1 MNLLLGYLGWYALT
15 RAVFFLF
22 AWPRVRARIVDGYAV
37 VPTMAVAAMPL
48 LGEYVATY
56 VLAFTLLKC
65 W

>member
-1 MNLLLGYLGWYALT
+1 MNLLLGYLGWYVLS
-15 RAVFFLF
+15 RAGFFLF
-22 AWPRVRARIVDGYAV
+22 AWPRVRESIRDGYAV
-37 VPTMAVAAMPL
+37 IPAMGVAATPL